1 MTHAVAALRAVMI
14 AGAGFADV
22 FGQLLALAA
31 FAAAMVALGVLV
43 LRRERA

>member
-1 MTHAVAALRAVMI
+1 MI

-22 FGQLLALAA
+22 AGQLAALIA

-43 LRRERA
+43 LRRQRA